1 MDRKL
6 KAILA
11 ILAMA
16 FITLAASATS
26 PALATIA
33 QSFPDA
39 PATAIASIAT
49 LSSLTAVP
57 CTILSGMIAGRKVR
71 FRTLTAVGLV
81 VTFLGGLLPVFAKS
95 IAQILLGRAVLGVG
109 TGLIAPLTSTLVL
122 YLFSG
127 DDVPKQLGRNA
138 MSTNVGAV
146 IFQLLGGY
154 LCNYSWR
161 MPFLAYLAVLPVLLI
176 VLLCLPEPEKGP
188 EKARQKLELREVLT
202 GHVVGW
208 GAFFAAHM
216 IFFYPI
222 ITEMSGIVLNN
233 GFGDAAMTAVILS
246 VLTGTG
252 VLGGYLF
259 YPVHR
264 RCGLVTLSAGFGL
277 CGVGYV
283 LMIFASGAWGL
294 LLAAAVFGVG
304 YGLLQPTFTY
314 YLGVPLKPELRAASL
329 SVYHIFTSLGT
340 FGSAFVLSFL
350 KQLTGTGYE
359 RFSFAVGLGFYGIAA
374 VCVLFFSSVKRRK
387 EPKEEKLEKM

>member
-1 MDRKL
+1 MNRKR

-16 FITLAASATS
+16 FISLAASATS
-26 PALATIA
+26 PALATITR
-33 QSFPDA
+33 SFPEA
-39 PATAIASIAT
+39 SPTAIASIAT

-57 CTILSGMIAGRKVR
+57 CTILSGMIAGRRVK
-71 FRTLTAVGLV
+71 FRTLTAIGLV
-81 VTFLGGLLPVFAKS
+81 VTFLGGLLPMFAQS
-95 IAQILLGRAVLGVG
+95 IGEILLGRAVLGVG

-138 MSTNVGAV
+138 MSTNIGAV

-161 MPFLAYLAVLPVLLI
+161 MPFLAYLAVLPVLII
-176 VLLCLPEPEKGP
+176 VLLLLPEPEKGP
-188 EKARQKLELREVLT
+188 EQTRRRLKLGEILT
-202 GHVVGW
+202 AHVAGW
-208 GAFFAAHM
+208 GLLFAAHM

-222 ITEMSGIVLNN
+222 VTEMSGIVLNN
-233 GFGDAAMTAVILS
+233 GFGDATMTAVILS
-246 VLTGTG
+246 VLTATG

-259 YPVHR
+259 YPIHK
-264 RCGLVTLSAGFGL
+264 RCGLLTLSVGFGF
-277 CGVGYV
+277 CGAGYV
-283 LMIFASGAWGL
+283 LMLLGNSALGL

-304 YGLLQPTFTY
+304 YGLVAPTVTY

-329 SVYHIFTSLGT
+329 SVYNIFTSVGT

-350 KQLTGTGYE
+350 KQVTHTGYE

-374 VCVLFFSSVKRRK
+374 LLVPFFSLYNEKKGTEKR
-387 EPKEEKLEKM
+387 ET

>member
-1 MDRKL
+1 MNRKH

-16 FITLAASATS
+16 FISLAASATS
-26 PALATIA
+26 PALATIS
-33 QSFPDA
+33 QSFPEA
-39 PATAIASIAT
+39 SPTAIASIAT

-57 CTILSGMIAGRKVR
+57 CTILSGMIAGRRIR
-71 FRTLTAVGLV
+71 FRTLTAIGLV
-81 VTFLGGLLPVFAKS
+81 VTFLGGLLPVFAQS
-95 IAQILLGRAVLGVG
+95 IGEILLGRAVLGVG

-138 MSTNVGAV
+138 MSTNIGAV

-161 MPFLAYLAVLPVLLI
+161 MPFLAYLAVLPVLVI
-176 VLLCLPEPEKGP
+176 VLTLLPEPEKGP
-188 EKARQKLELREVLT
+188 EQTRRRLKLGEILT
-202 GHVVGW
+202 AHVAGW
-208 GAFFAAHM
+208 GLLFAAHM

-222 ITEMSGIVLNN
+222 VTEMSGIVLNN
-233 GFGDAAMTAVILS
+233 GFGDATLTAVILS
-246 VLTGTG
+246 VLTATG

-259 YPVHR
+259 YPIHKG
-264 RCGLVTLSAGFGL
+264 CGLSTLSAGFGF
-277 CGVGYV
+277 CGAGYV
-283 LMIFASGAWGL
+283 LMLLTGGALGL

-304 YGLLQPTFTY
+304 YGLVAPTVTY

-329 SVYHIFTSLGT
+329 SVYNIFTSVGT

-350 KQLTGTGYE
+350 RQLTGSTHE
-359 RFSFAVGLGFYGIAA
+359 RFSFGVGLVFYGVSA
-374 VCVLFFSSVKRRK
+374 VCVLLFSLRK
-387 EPKEEKLEKM
+387 TCRSKNDL

>member
-1 MDRKL
+1 MNGKR

-16 FITLAASATS
+16 FISLAASATS
-26 PALATIA
+26 PALATISR
-33 QSFPDA
+33 SFPKA
-39 PATAIASIAT
+39 SPTAIASIAT

-57 CTILSGMIAGRKVR
+57 CTILSGVVAGRRIR
-71 FRTLTAVGLV
+71 FRTLTAIGLV
-81 VTFLGGLLPVFAKS
+81 VTFLGGLLPVFART
-95 IAQILLGRAVLGVG
+95 ITEILLGRAILGVG
-109 TGLIAPLTSTLVL
+109 TGLIAPITSTLVL

-161 MPFLAYLAVLPVLLI
+161 MPFLAYLAVLPVLVV

-188 EKARQKLELREVLT
+188 EQARRKLKLGEIMT
-202 GHVVGW
+202 AHVAGW
-208 GAFFAAHM
+208 GLLFAAHM

-222 ITEMSGIVLNN
+222 VTEMSGIVLKN
-233 GFGDAAMTAVILS
+233 GFGDATMTAVILS
-246 VLTGTG
+246 VLTATG

-259 YPVHR
+259 YPIHK
-264 RCGLVTLSAGFGL
+264 RCGPATLAVGFGL
-277 CGVGYV
+277 CGAGYV
-283 LMIFASGAWGL
+283 LMLLGNSALGL

-304 YGLLQPTFTY
+304 YGLVSPTVTY

-329 SVYHIFTSLGT
+329 SVYNIFTSVGT

-350 KQLTGTGYE
+350 RGLTNSGHE
-359 RFSFAVGLGFYGIAA
+359 RFSFMAGLIFYGLAA
-374 VCVLFFSSVKRRK
+374 VFVPFFSLYKEKKGTEKRETRNG
-387 EPKEEKLEKM
+387 

>member
-26 PALATIA
+26 PALATISR
-33 QSFPDA
+33 SFPEA
-39 PATAIASIAT
+39 SPTAIASIAT

-81 VTFLGGLLPVFAKS
+81 VTFLGGLLPVFARS
-95 IAQILLGRAVLGVG
+95 IGQILLGRAVLGVG

-161 MPFLAYLAVLPVLLI
+161 MPFLAYLAVLPVLVI

-188 EKARQKLELREVLT
+188 EKERRRPELREVLT

-208 GAFFAAHM
+208 GVFFAAHM
-216 IFFYPI
+216 VFFYPI
-222 ITEMSGIVLNN
+222 VTEMSGIVQNN
-233 GFGDAAMTAVILS
+233 GFGSAATAAIILS

-259 YPVHR
+259 YPIHR
-264 RCGLVTLSAGFGL
+264 RCGRITLSAGFGL
-277 CGVGYV
+277 CALGYV
-283 LMIFASGAWGL
+283 LMLAANGALGL

-329 SVYHIFTSLGT
+329 SVYHLFTSVGT

-350 KQLTGTGYE
+350 KQVTHTGYE
-359 RFSFAVGLGFYGIAA
+359 RFSFAVGLGFYGVAA
-374 VCVLFFSSVKRRK
+374 VLVLFFSSVKRRK
-387 EPKEEKLEKM
+387 EPKEEKLKKM

>member
-1 MDRKL
+1 MNRKL

-11 ILAMA
+11 ILAMS
-16 FITLAASATS
+16 FISLAASATS
-26 PALATIA
+26 PALATIS
-33 QSFPDA
+33 QSFPEA
-39 PATAIASIAT
+39 SPTAIASIAT

-57 CTILSGMIAGRKVR
+57 CTILSGMIAGRRIR
-71 FRTLTAVGLV
+71 FRTLTVIGLV
-81 VTFLGGLLPVFAKS
+81 VTFLGGLLPVFAQS
-95 IAQILLGRAVLGVG
+95 IREILLGRAVLGVG

-138 MSTNVGAV
+138 MSTNIGAV

-161 MPFLAYLAVLPVLLI
+161 MPFLAYLAVLPVLII
-176 VLLCLPEPEKGP
+176 VILCLPEPEKAAEP
-188 EKARQKLELREVLT
+188 ARQRISLRQVLT
-202 GHVVGW
+202 WHVTGW
-208 GAFFAAHM
+208 GLFYAAHM

-222 ITEMSGIVLNN
+222 VTEMSGIVLKN
-233 GFGDAAMTAVILS
+233 GFGDATVTAVILS

-259 YPVHR
+259 YPIHR
-264 RCGLVTLSAGFGL
+264 RCAIITLSVGFGL
-277 CGVGYV
+277 CGAGYV
-283 LMIFASGAWGL
+283 LMLLGSSALGL

-304 YGLLQPTFTY
+304 YGLLAPTFTY

-329 SVYHIFTSLGT
+329 SMYHLFTSVGT

-350 KQLTGTGYE
+350 RQLMGNTHE
-359 RFSFAVGLGFYGIAA
+359 RFSFGAGLMFYSAAA
-374 VCVLFFSSVKRRK
+374 VCVLLLSLRK
-387 EPKEEKLEKM
+387 ANRSKGDP